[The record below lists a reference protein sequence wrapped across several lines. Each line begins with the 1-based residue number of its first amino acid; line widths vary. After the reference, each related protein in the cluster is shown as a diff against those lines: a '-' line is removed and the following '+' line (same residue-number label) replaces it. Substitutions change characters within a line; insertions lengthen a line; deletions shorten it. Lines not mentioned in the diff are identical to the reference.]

1 MRGLITQRYFAVYP
15 IILFALIIGGCS
27 TNKRIAYFKDF
38 SDTAYASP
46 QGLALAHNADLKIQ
60 PDDILQITI
69 QSIDPELNNIMGS
82 NQSSELMRTT
92 NSAAVPTVPTDNIP
106 GFRVD
111 KDGYIELPMAGKLK
125 VDGLTT
131 TEVKELVK
139 SKTTPYYRNPVVN
152 VRLANFRVTVLGEV
166 LRPGTYTVSNENIT
180 LLDAIGMAGDLTIY
194 GKRENVLLIRKDKG
208 QLTYLRFDLNSSNT
222 FRSPYFVLRQ
232 GDVIYVEPN
241 KSKVASTDVAKLRSY
256 SLIAT
261 GISLLIVILSRVNFN

>member
-1 MRGLITQRYFAVYP
+1 MP
-15 IILFALIIGGCS
+15 S
-27 TNKRIAYFKDF
+27 
-38 SDTAYASP
+38 
-46 QGLALAHNADLKIQ
+46 
-60 PDDILQITI
+60 
-69 QSIDPELNNIMGS
+69 
-82 NQSSELMRTT
+82 
-92 NSAAVPTVPTDNIP
+92 DNIP

-111 KDGYIELPMAGKLK
+111 KTGHRELPMAGKIK

-131 TEVKELVK
+131 AEVRELI
-139 SKTTPYYRNPVVN
+139 KTKATTYYKNPVVN

-194 GKRENVLLIRKDKG
+194 GKRENVLLIRKEDG
-208 QLTYLRFDLNSSNT
+208 QLKYLRFDLNSSST
-222 FRSPYFVLRQ
+222 FRSPYFILHQ

-261 GISLLIVILSRVNFN
+261 GISLLIVILSRVNF

>member
-1 MRGLITQRYFAVYP
+1 MSFTERSFALALA
-15 IILFALIIGGCS
+15 LFALMLGACS
-27 TNKRIAYFKDF
+27 TNKRIAYFKDV
-38 SDTAYASP
+38 SDTVYANP
-46 QGLALAHNADLKIQ
+46 QAIAMGRASDLRIQ
-60 PDDILQITI
+60 ADDILQVTI
-69 QSIDPELNNIMGS
+69 QSIDPELNNIMGANS
-82 NQSSELMRTT
+82 ASELARSS
-92 NSAAVPTVPTDNIP
+92 NAASIPTVPTDNIP

-111 KDGYIELPMAGKLK
+111 KTGHIELPMAGKIK

-131 TEVKELVK
+131 AEVKELI
-139 SKTTPYYRNPVVN
+139 KTKATTYYKNPVVN

-194 GKRENVLLIRKDKG
+194 GKRENVLLIRKEDG
-208 QLTYLRFDLNSSNT
+208 QLKYLRFDLNSSST
-222 FRSPYFVLRQ
+222 FRSPYFILHQ

-261 GISLLIVILSRVNFN
+261 GISLLIVILSRVNF